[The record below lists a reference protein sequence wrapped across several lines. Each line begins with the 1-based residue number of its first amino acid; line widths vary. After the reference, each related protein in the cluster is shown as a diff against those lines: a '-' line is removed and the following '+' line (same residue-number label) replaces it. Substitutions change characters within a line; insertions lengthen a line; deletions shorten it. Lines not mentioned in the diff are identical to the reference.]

1 VVVMRTRE
9 GRGGSSVSPIERNR
23 RRAQYEP
30 IIREAANFYHLPPA
44 LLHAV
49 IEVESG
55 YHPEAVSPAG
65 AMGLMQLMPSTAE
78 RMGVLDPFDPR
89 QNIFGGARYLR
100 VLANT
105 FNGDLVLT
113 LAAYHAG
120 EAAVVRFGGV
130 PPFPDT
136 QRYVE
141 RVLEL
146 YRQYLSGQRL

>member
-1 VVVMRTRE
+1 MAFRGSPFLVGLFLGVSGSNLAPLAARADIYSYVDEEGVIHFTNIRPRGRRDVVVVMRTRE
-9 GRGGSSVSPIERNR
+9 GRGGPSVSPIERNR

-89 QNIFGGARYLR
+89 
-100 VLANT
+100 
-105 FNGDLVLT
+105 
-113 LAAYHAG
+113 
-120 EAAVVRFGGV
+120 
-130 PPFPDT
+130 
-136 QRYVE
+136 
-141 RVLEL
+141 
-146 YRQYLSGQRL
+146 